1 MTAPFVLLGVPS
13 FRGQPEREFVVS
25 LSETQNALAAAGVG
39 YSMTLLAGD
48 PYLAKC
54 RCRIASKFLT
64 DFPAATHLF
73 FLDDDVGWP
82 PAKVPEFVLRD
93 EAVLCGVYP
102 KKVEPL
108 EFPATLELD
117 ANGQLIERDGLY
129 LAHLAPTGFMCIA
142 RRVIEQMAMN
152 SPRYMETSATGEQ
165 LTQWSIFEARYVDST
180 MEALRGTDLDSLS
193 HDDAIAHL
201 KRSLGLVVPSEM
213 GQWWGEDFWF
223 TERWRQMGGKIWVD
237 PEIAFTHR
245 GSKAWGATFGDSVRA
260 VRAKM
265 KEANHE

>member
-13 FRGQPEREFVVS
+13 FRGTPEREFIVA

-39 YSMTLLAGD
+39 YSMTMLAGD
-48 PYLAKC
+48 PYLAKV
-54 RCRIASKFLT
+54 RNRIAAKFLT
-64 DFPAATHLF
+64 DFPHATHLF
-73 FLDDDVGWP
+73 FIDDDVGWAP
-82 PAKVPEFVLRD
+82 SKVPQLVMRGEDV
-93 EAVLCGVYP
+93 VCGVYP
-102 KKVEPL
+102 KKLDQL

-117 ANGQLIERDGLY
+117 DAGQLIERDGLY
-129 LAHLAPTGFMCIA
+129 QAHLAPTGFMCIA
-142 RRVIEQMAMN
+142 RHVLERMAMN

-165 LTQWSIFEARYVDST
+165 LTQWSIFEARYVDNA
-180 MEALRGTDLDSLS
+180 MEALRGTDLDALS
-193 HDDAIAHL
+193 HEDAIAHL
-201 KRSLGLVVPSEM
+201 KRSLGLVTPSEM

-245 GSKAWGATFGDSVRA
+245 GSKAWSATFGDSVRA

-265 KEANHE
+265 QEATHG